1 MFGIYTLSV
10 ICLFFVFFAVP
21 PEIVTAPS
29 DKDVVEGSSLN
40 LFCNATGNPQPDIKW
55 TKQGESSVLST
66 SEYLDRANMRSDENE
81 VVYNCKV
88 SNSLGF
94 DEANATITVLC
105 EYTVNN

>member
-1 MFGIYTLSV
+1 V
-10 ICLFFVFFAVP
+10 VP

-29 DKDVVEGSSLN
+29 DKDVVEGNSLN
-40 LFCNATGNPQPDIKW
+40 LFCNATGNPQPDIQW
-55 TKQGESSVLST
+55 TKKGESSVLST

-94 DEANATITVLC
+94 DEAKATITVLC
-105 EYTVNN
+105 EYTVNNKCSRVCSG